1 MFQKYTAYCLIL
13 MMAMNGLLATAG
25 GAVLCLHDHNFVHVL
40 AGQHADECDACHGD
54 EAESHDQ
61 DSHHGE
67 ADGALFAVSDQHCI
81 DIYISSSDEPI
92 QRVADLISIKKP
104 VAANHQYVLLAPVV
118 RANATP
124 QIRLAARAP
133 PVFCGTLEQCVR
145 KTVLRI

>member
-1 MFQKYTAYCLIL
+1 MIIIL
-13 MMAMNGLLATAG
+13 VMCSPGNMLMNAM
-25 GAVLCLHDHNFVHVL
+25 
-40 AGQHADECDACHGD
+40 HAMGMRLNHTIKIPIMVKL
-54 EAESHDQ
+54 
-61 DSHHGE
+61 
-67 ADGALFAVSDQHCI
+67 DGALFAVSDQHCI

-118 RANATP
+118 RANAAP

-133 PVFCGTLEQCVR
+133 PVFGGSLEQCVR